1 MKDGAAWQ
9 FQVSSLDSRA
19 AYAFPS
25 SSLAQHPWRGK
36 PTEEVG
42 PPSANTDAATS
53 ADNRFCNADAATSA
67 DNRFCNSVAASSAPN
82 ETQPRTEKLATV
94 HLRCLLVAGTD
105 GPGIIG
111 VAVYA
116 AAEHA
121 LASGGVAGVATAG
134 ATAGMP
140 PRPDDDDDAVSAAAA
155 AAALTAAASTS
166 SFQATQ

>member
-1 MKDGAAWQ
+1 MGDEKGLVKDGAAWQ
-9 FQVSSLDSRA
+9 FQVSSLDSSVA
-19 AYAFPS
+19 DACPS

-36 PTEEVG
+36 LAEEVG

-67 DNRFCNSVAASSAPN
+67 PN
-82 ETQPRTEKLATV
+82 EKQPRTEKLATV

-116 AAEHA
+116 AA
-121 LASGGVAGVATAG
+121 
-134 ATAGMP
+134 
-140 PRPDDDDDAVSAAAA
+140 
-155 AAALTAAASTS
+155 
-166 SFQATQ
+166 